1 MQTCHM
7 YKRVLFSMKEGFS
20 VQNRRTSSGV
30 FENLIE
36 YSLNNIKFMLN
47 EFLVCLCGFCS
58 VRHIKC
64 CL

>member
-1 MQTCHM
+1 
-7 YKRVLFSMKEGFS
+7 MKEGFS